1 MKIVR
6 LDSNGRSM
14 IRQFGPFATQK
25 ASTFC
30 ALLCKMLIF
39 HCELPF
45 LLKPNI
51 LVVSPIVKSPKCIPA
66 NGIMAVVVAQLVE
79 QSLLAPEI

>member
-14 IRQFGPFATQK
+14 IRQFVPFATQK

-39 HCELPF
+39 QSELPF
-45 LLKPNI
+45 LLKHSI
-51 LVVSPIVKSPKCIPA
+51 LVVSPNVKSPKCIPA
-66 NGIMAVVVAQLVE
+66 NGIMAVVVAELVE
-79 QSLLAPEI
+79 QSLLTPEI